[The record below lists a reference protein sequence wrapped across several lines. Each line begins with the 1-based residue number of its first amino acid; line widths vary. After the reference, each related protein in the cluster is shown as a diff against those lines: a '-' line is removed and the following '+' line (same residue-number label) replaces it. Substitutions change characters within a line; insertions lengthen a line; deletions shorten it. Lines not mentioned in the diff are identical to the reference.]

1 MLPILAG
8 FIAMS
13 IADRPGL
20 AIGFVGGALAN
31 GGYTFANIMAY
42 DSAKAVSLWIY
53 RTLFAGFVGGYIMV
67 LLRKLFDKLPSAL
80 EGLKPILLFPVC
92 GILIMGVVMIAVNP
106 VVGAINT
113 GLNNFL
119 SSMSGTSSI
128 LFRSSSW
135 SDDVH

>member
-1 MLPILAG
+1 MYK
-8 FIAMS
+8 
-13 IADRPGL
+13 RQ
-20 AIGFVGGALAN
+20 
-31 GGYTFANIMAY
+31 AY
-42 DSAKAVSLWIY
+42 DSAKAVSSGFIGA
-53 RTLFAGFVGGYIMV
+53 LFAGFVGGYIMV

-128 LFRSSSW
+128 LLGAVLGAMMSIDCLFSTSELFYMVGGRRLHFKKSNEKDS
-135 SDDVH
+135 